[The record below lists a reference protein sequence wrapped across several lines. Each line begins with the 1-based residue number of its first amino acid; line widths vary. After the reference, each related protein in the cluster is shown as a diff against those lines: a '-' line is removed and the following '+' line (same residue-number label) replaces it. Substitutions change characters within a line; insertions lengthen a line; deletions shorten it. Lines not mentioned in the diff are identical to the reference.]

1 MATTNWDQLYTNLPT
16 RAAKA
21 LRNAR
26 VKPEKLPQMADGEIL
41 SIEGIGDAA
50 LASIKTEYPTADI
63 ADQAI
68 PADKKATKKAIEKA
82 KSVKKTAKK
91 KEKEII
97 KTTPRQRSHRYQYL
111 KKQVDPKKL
120 YPLTKAIKLQLQLSS
135 SRKLKTTE
143 LHLNLTESG
152 LRGEITLPHSTG
164 KTQKI
169 EIFSEKTITKI
180 NANKLDFDI
189 LLATPKDMP
198 QLARFAKI
206 LGPKGL
212 MPNPKN
218 GNLIDDPKKRAE
230 ELSSGTTLSYKSEPK
245 TPLLHLN
252 LGSITQDS
260 DKLTEN
266 ITVILK
272 KINLIKIKTAYLTT
286 THTPSTKI
294 DLSLIK

>member
-1 MATTNWDQLYTNLPT
+1 MATTNWDKLYTNLPT

-21 LRNAR
+21 LRDAR
-26 VKPEKLPQMADGEIL
+26 IKPEKLPQMADGEIL
-41 SIEGIGDAA
+41 SIEGLGDAA
-50 LASIKTEYPTADI
+50 LASIRTEYPLADI
-63 ADQAI
+63 ALQT
-68 PADKKATKKAIEKA
+68 PSEDKKSPKKTKETKKKA
-82 KSVKKTAKK
+82 K
-91 KEKEII
+91 KEKEVI
-97 KTTPRQRSHRYQYL
+97 KLTPKTHSRRYQYL
-111 KKQVDPKKL
+111 KKQVKAKKL
-120 YPLTKAIKLQLQLSS
+120 YPLSEAIKLQLKLSQ

-152 LRGEITLPHSTG
+152 LRGEINLPHPTG
-164 KTQKI
+164 KTQTI

-180 NANKLDFDI
+180 NANNLDFDI

-218 GNLIDDPKKRAE
+218 GNLIENPKKRAE

-252 LGSITQDS
+252 LGPITQDS
-260 DKLTEN
+260 DKLAQN
-266 ITVILK
+266 ITAIIK
-272 KINLIKIKTAYLTT
+272 KISPLKIKSVYITT

-294 DLSLIK
+294 DLESIK

>member
-1 MATTNWDQLYTNLPT
+1 MATTNWDELYTNLPT

-21 LRNAR
+21 LRDAR

-50 LASIKTEYPTADI
+50 LTSIRTEYPTADI
-63 ADQAI
+63 ADQTI
-68 PADKKATKKAIEKA
+68 PADKKATKKAIKKA
-82 KSVKKTAKK
+82 KSIKKTAKK
-91 KEKEII
+91 EVTKI
-97 KTTPRQRSHRYQYL
+97 TSRQRSHHYQYL

-120 YPLTKAIKLQLQLSS
+120 YPLAEAIKLQLQLST

-169 EIFSEKTITKI
+169 EIFSDKTIVKI

-218 GNLIDDPKKRAE
+218 NNLIDDPQKRAE
-230 ELSSGTTLSYKSEPK
+230 ELSSGATLSYKSESK

-260 DKLTEN
+260 HKLTEN
-266 ITVILK
+266 ITAIIK
-272 KINLIKIKTAYLTT
+272 RINPIKIKTAYLTT

>member
-1 MATTNWDQLYTNLPT
+1 MATTNWDQLYANLPT
-16 RAAKA
+16 RTAKA

-41 SIEGIGDAA
+41 SIEGLGDAA
-50 LASIKTEYPTADI
+50 LTAIRTEYPTADI
-63 ADQAI
+63 ALQTL
-68 PADKKATKKAIEKA
+68 PKDKKSTKKTKKIAKEAKKKA
-82 KSVKKTAKK
+82 K
-91 KEKEII
+91 KEKEVI
-97 KTTPRQRSHRYQYL
+97 KLTPKTHSRRYQYL
-111 KKQVDPKKL
+111 KKQTDPKKL
-120 YPLTKAIKLQLQLSS
+120 YPLSEAIKLQLQLSQ

-143 LHLNLTESG
+143 LHINLTESG
-152 LRGEITLPHSTG
+152 LRGEIKLPHSTG
-164 KTQKI
+164 KTQSI

-180 NANKLDFDI
+180 NANKLDFDV

-218 GNLIDDPKKRAE
+218 GNLIEDPKKRAE
-230 ELSSGTTLSYKSEPK
+230 ELSSGATLSYKSEPK

-252 LGSITQDS
+252 LGPITQDS
-260 DKLTEN
+260 DKLTQN
-266 ITVILK
+266 IIAIIKRISL
-272 KINLIKIKTAYLTT
+272 LKIKSAYITT

-294 DLSLIK
+294 DLGLIE

>member
-21 LRNAR
+21 LRDAR

-41 SIEGIGDAA
+41 SIEGLGDAA
-50 LASIKTEYPTADI
+50 LASIRTEYPTADI
-63 ADQAI
+63 ADQPI
-68 PADKKATKKAIEKA
+68 EDKKTTK
-82 KSVKKTAKK
+82 KK
-91 KEKEII
+91 KEAKPTKKITKKKEII
-97 KTTPRQRSHRYQYL
+97 KIAPRQRSHRYQYL
-111 KKQVDPKKL
+111 KKQTDPKKL
-120 YPLTKAIKLQLQLSS
+120 YPLTEALKLQLQLST

-169 EIFSEKTITKI
+169 ETFSDKTIVKI
-180 NANKLDFDI
+180 NVNKIDFDI

-218 GNLIDDPKKRAE
+218 GNLIEDPQKRAK
-230 ELSSGTTLSYKSEPK
+230 ELSSGATLSYKTESK

-252 LGSITQDS
+252 LGSITQDTN
-260 DKLTEN
+260 KLAEN
-266 ITVILK
+266 ITVIIK
-272 KINLIKIKTAYLTT
+272 KINPIKIKTAYLTT

-294 DLSLIK
+294 DISLIK

>member
-1 MATTNWDQLYTNLPT
+1 MATINWDELYSNLPT
-16 RAAKA
+16 RTAKA

-41 SIEGIGDAA
+41 SIEGLGDAS
-50 LASIKTEYPTADI
+50 LTSIRTEYPVADI
-63 ADQAI
+63 ATQTTKEKKI
-68 PADKKATKKAIEKA
+68 TKKTKTEKKETKEKKTDKKEVI
-82 KSVKKTAKK
+82 KTA
-91 KEKEII
+91 
-97 KTTPRQRSHRYQYL
+97 PRQRSHRYTYL
-111 KKQVDPKKL
+111 KKQVDSKKL
-120 YPLTKAIKLQLQLSS
+120 YPLDKAIKLQLQLST

-169 EIFSEKTITKI
+169 EIFSDKTIVKI
-180 NANKLDFDI
+180 NANKIDFDI

-218 GNLIDDPKKRAE
+218 GNLTDNPKKRSA
-230 ELSSGTTLSYKSEPK
+230 ELSSGATLSYRSEPK
-245 TPLLHLN
+245 TPLIHLN

-260 DKLTEN
+260 DKLSAN
-266 ITVILK
+266 IMAIIK
-272 KINLIKIKTAYLTT
+272 RISLIKIKTAYLTT

-294 DLSLIK
+294 DLSLLK